1 MRVRMGRTVY
11 HSHASD
17 CLLFLFILL
26 PISQK
31 RQYKKAM
38 NSANT
43 VDYSVIGIYSML
55 MVVVGLYVM
64 RFNRSAIEY
73 FRGGSRIPW
82 LVAGLSCFMSGF
94 SAWTFTGAAGVAYQ
108 AGVAAIG
115 LYIGNAASFLLGYF
129 VFAARWRRTRIT
141 TVMEYLSD
149 RFNPATHQTFSWVTI
164 FFQLFTSA
172 STLYGLSLFISS
184 ACGFPVTWTI
194 LGAGALIIFYCVIG
208 GLWAVVMTDFLQ
220 ASILMPFCLVLVITS
235 LARVGGVSGLVHSLP
250 PQMKTL
256 HLTGEFGWIYLAS
269 WTIMV
274 SFGYNTSAM
283 AQRYFSVDDE
293 RSARKVALLCAVLF
307 FVGAFVWFIPPM
319 AMRVVYPN
327 LATIWP
333 HFANAGEASYATAS
347 LTLLPHGLIGVMLAA
362 MFSATMANLSAQFNL
377 KSAILS
383 KDVYQTLFRKN
394 AGDHELLVVGW
405 ITTFLVGATTTV
417 LAAGMAASGKSVFD
431 IMLTFNTLI
440 SLAYGPPALLGLV
453 VRRTP
458 PWSGMASFITGLV
471 LGVLGAFVFDWSLI
485 QQVAIIIPSS
495 FGVFFLSGLLDRG
508 DNAGRARLFKNLNT
522 PVDVAHEL
530 KDSPD
535 YTAPVFRFLSATVA
549 TIGALSLLLLFTAPV
564 SQRGTILWFSGLT
577 LTISAGLWLVR
588 RSPSAVKPTPQ
599 ALAAPSH
606 D

>member
-1 MRVRMGRTVY
+1 M
-11 HSHASD
+11 S
-17 CLLFLFILL
+17 
-26 PISQK
+26 
-31 RQYKKAM
+31 
-38 NSANT
+38 SANL
-43 VDYSVIGIYSML
+43 VDYVVIGIYGLL
-55 MVVVGLYVM
+55 MAVVGLYVM
-64 RFNRSAIEY
+64 RFNRGAAEY

-94 SAWTFTGAAGVAYQ
+94 SAWTFTGAAGVAYSH
-108 AGVAAIG
+108 GIAAVG

-129 VFAARWRRTRIT
+129 VFAARWRRSRVT

-149 RFNPATHQTFSWVTI
+149 RFNPVTHQTFSWVTI

-194 LGAGALIIFYCVIG
+194 MGAGTLIIFYCVVG
-208 GLWAVVMTDFLQ
+208 GLWAVVVTDFLQ

-235 LARVGGVSGLVHSLP
+235 LGKVGGVAGLVHSLP

-256 HLTGEFGWIYLAS
+256 HFSGEFGWVYLLS

-293 RSARKVALLCAVLF
+293 RSARKVALLCCGLF
-307 FVGAFVWFIPPM
+307 FVGAFLWFLPPM
-319 AMRVVYPN
+319 AMRVLYPD
-327 LATIWP
+327 LHTVWP
-333 HFANAGEASYATAS
+333 AVANPSEASYAVAS

-383 KDVYQTLFRKN
+383 KDVYQTLIRKN
-394 AGDHELLVVGW
+394 AGERELLAVGW
-405 ITTFLVGATTTV
+405 INTFLIGAMTTAIATF
-417 LAAGMAASGKSVFD
+417 MAASGKSVFQ

-458 PWSGMASFITGLV
+458 PWSGLASFMTGLI
-471 LGVLGAFVFDWSLI
+471 LGILGAFVFHWSLI

-495 FGVFFLSGLLDRG
+495 FGIFFLSGLLDRG
-508 DNAGRARLFKNLNT
+508 DNVGRARLFRNLNT
-522 PVDVAHEL
+522 PVHVGVEL
-530 KDSPD
+530 KESPD
-535 YTAPVFRFLSATVA
+535 FTREVFQFLSV
-549 TIGALSLLLLFTAPV
+549 TIASIGLLSLLLLLTAP
-564 SQRGTILWFSGLT
+564 SNQRGTILWFAGLT
-577 LTISAGLWLVR
+577 LSISVALRFVR
-588 RSPSAVKPTPQ
+588 ASAATRVDV
-599 ALAAPSH
+599 AANYEGSIPVPFRNA
-606 D
+606 

>member
-1 MRVRMGRTVY
+1 
-11 HSHASD
+11 
-17 CLLFLFILL
+17 
-26 PISQK
+26 
-31 RQYKKAM
+31 M
-38 NSANT
+38 NSANL
-43 VDYSVIGIYSML
+43 VDYSVIGIYGLL

-64 RFNRSAIEY
+64 RFNRGAAEY

-94 SAWTFTGAAGVAYQ
+94 SAWTFTGAAGVAYSH
-108 AGVAAIG
+108 GIAAVG

-129 VFAARWRRTRIT
+129 VFAARWRRSRIT

-149 RFNPATHQTFSWVTI
+149 RFNPVTHQTFSWVTI

-172 STLYGLSLFISS
+172 STLYGLSLFISA
-184 ACGFPVTWTI
+184 ACGLPVTWTI
-194 LGAGALIIFYCVIG
+194 LGAGGLIIFYCVVG

-235 LARVGGVSGLVHSLP
+235 LAKIGGVAGLVHSLP
-250 PQMKTL
+250 PEMKTL
-256 HLTGEFGWIYLAS
+256 HFSGEFGWVYLLS

-293 RSARKVALLCAVLF
+293 RSARKVALLCCGLF
-307 FVGAFVWFIPPM
+307 FVGAFLWFLPPM
-319 AMRVVYPN
+319 AMRVLYPDLRSVWPA
-327 LATIWP
+327 LANP
-333 HFANAGEASYATAS
+333 SEASYAVAS

-383 KDVYQTLFRKN
+383 KDVYQSLFRKN
-394 AGDHELLVVGW
+394 AGERELLLVGW
-405 ITTFLVGATTTV
+405 FNTFLIGATTTAI
-417 LAAGMAASGKSVFD
+417 AAIMAASGKSVFQ

-458 PWSGMASFITGLV
+458 AWSGLASFMTGLV
-471 LGVLGAFVFDWSLI
+471 LGILCAFVFHWSLI

-495 FGVFFLSGLLDRG
+495 FGIFFLSGLFDHG
-508 DNAGRARLFKNLNT
+508 DSAGRARLFRNLNT
-522 PVDVAHEL
+522 PINVGVEL

-535 YTAPVFRFLSATVA
+535 FTGQVFQFLSV
-549 TIGALSLLLLFTAPV
+549 TIAIIGLLSLLLLLTAPP
-564 SQRGTILWFSGLT
+564 SQRGTILWFAGLT
-577 LTISAGLWLVR
+577 LSISVALRFVR
-588 RSPSAVKPTPQ
+588 ASVPTSADVAAKYNDAPVPSRNA
-599 ALAAPSH
+599 
-606 D
+606 